1 MAEMSTIALSIN
13 GERHEVAV
21 DGAATLLDVLRGPA
35 RLTGAKRACD
45 QGVCGACNVLMDGE
59 VARACLVLAALAEGH
74 EITTVEGLATDGA
87 LSPLQQAFVDSGA
100 IQCGFCMP
108 GMVIS
113 ATALVNDNPTAGIED
128 IREAISGN
136 LCRCSGYVKVVDA
149 VRRVTG
155 A

>member
-1 MAEMSTIALSIN
+1 MAETGDTTLSIN
-13 GERHEVAV
+13 GERHAFAV
-21 DGAATLLDVLRGPA
+21 DGATTLLDVLRGPA
-35 RLTGAKRACD
+35 LLTGAKRACG

-59 VARACLVLAALAEGH
+59 VARACLTLAALAEGH
-74 EITTVEGLATDGA
+74 EITTVEGLARDGA
-87 LSPLQQAFVDSGA
+87 LSPLQKAFLDAGA
-100 IQCGFCMP
+100 VQCGFCMP

-113 ATALVNDNPTAGIED
+113 ATALVNDNPTAGVEE

-136 LCRCSGYVKVVDA
+136 LCRCSGYVKVIDA